1 MISPAAFDVLCVGFA
16 CYDLTFSVDH
26 HLGADEKG
34 RANALISCGGGL
46 AANAA
51 VTAARLGHR
60 TAFAGYLGNDL
71 YGNEHLMEFHESG
84 VDTSLV
90 LRGDPPTSLS
100 AILVKPDGARTLVN
114 YREELPQL
122 APTAVDLTTTQVGAL
137 LFDGHQREL
146 AIPLLAQAR
155 QMNIP
160 TVLDADSV
168 NDGTTALMGLV
179 EFLVTSER
187 FARQYTGCADSLGA
201 AAALRSYAPTVV
213 VTAGGRGL
221 AWHARA
227 DSRFGPGEGWFPAF
241 PVEAVDTTGAG
252 DAFHGAFA
260 AGLAAGMDWEELLGY
275 ASAVGALC
283 CTKYGARIG
292 IPTGAETAAF
302 LRQHSQQE
310 TQTRGPGFFKE

>member
-1 MISPAAFDVLCVGFA
+1 MTASFDVLCVGFA

-26 HLGADEKG
+26 HLGPDEKT
-34 RANALISCGGGL
+34 RATGLIGCGGGL

-51 VTAARLGHR
+51 VTAARLGYR

-71 YGNEHLMEFHESG
+71 YGDAHLAEFHESG

-90 LRGDPPTSLS
+90 LRGGPPTSLS

-114 YREELPQL
+114 YQQTLPHL
-122 APTAVDLTTTQVGAL
+122 AANAVDLATTRVGAL
-137 LFDGHQREL
+137 LFDGHQRGL
-146 AIPLLAQAR
+146 AIPLLTQAR
-155 QMNIP
+155 QMGIP

-168 NDGTTALMGLV
+168 NEGTTALMGLV

-187 FARQYTGCADSLGA
+187 FGRQFTGCEDSLDA
-201 AAALRSYAPTVV
+201 AVALGSYAPTVV
-213 VTAGGRGL
+213 VTAGERGL

-227 DSRFGPGEGWFPAF
+227 DSRFGPGQGWFPTFA
-241 PVEAVDTTGAG
+241 VEAVDTTGAG
-252 DAFHGAFA
+252 DAFHGAMA
-260 AGLAAGMDWEELLGY
+260 AGLSAGMGWTDLLRY

-292 IPTGAETAAF
+292 IPTGAEVAAF
-302 LRQHSQQE
+302 LSSRA
-310 TQTRGPGFFKE
+310 

>member
-1 MISPAAFDVLCVGFA
+1 MPPSFDLLCVGFA
-16 CYDLTFSVDH
+16 CYDLTFSIDR
-26 HLGADEKG
+26 HLGPDEKG
-34 RANALISCGGGL
+34 RATGLIGCGGGL

-51 VTAARLGHR
+51 VTAARLGYR
-60 TAFAGYLGNDL
+60 TGFAGYLGNDL
-71 YGNEHLMEFHESG
+71 YGSAHLAEFHDSG

-114 YREELPQL
+114 YQEELPQL
-122 APTAVDLTTTQVGAL
+122 AASAVDLTTNPIGTL

-155 QMNIP
+155 QMGIP

-179 EFLVTSER
+179 EFLVTSEH
-187 FARQYTGCADSLGA
+187 FGHQFTGCADSLDA
-201 AAALRSYAPTVV
+201 AIALSSYAPTVV
-213 VTAGGRGL
+213 VTAGERGL
-221 AWHARA
+221 AWHSRA
-227 DSRFGPGEGWFPAF
+227 DGRFGPGQGWFPPFA
-241 PVEAVDTTGAG
+241 VEAVDTTGAG

-260 AGLAAGMDWEELLGY
+260 AGLSARMGWAELLRY

-292 IPTGAETAAF
+292 IPIGAEVEMF
-302 LRQHSQQE
+302 LQGQ
-310 TQTRGPGFFKE
+310 P

>member
-1 MISPAAFDVLCVGFA
+1 MTSRFNVSRFNVLCVGFA

-26 HLGADEKG
+26 HLGPDEKG
-34 RANALISCGGGL
+34 RATGLIGCGGGL

-51 VTAARLGHR
+51 VTAARLGYH

-71 YGNEHLMEFHESG
+71 YGDAHLVEFHESG

-114 YREELPQL
+114 YQQTLPHL
-122 APTAVDLTTTQVGAL
+122 AANAVDLATTSVGAL

-155 QMNIP
+155 QMGIP

-168 NDGTTALMGLV
+168 NEGTTALMGLV

-187 FARQYTGCADSLGA
+187 FAQQFTGCADSLDGA
-201 AAALRSYAPTVV
+201 IALSSYAPMVV
-213 VTAGGRGL
+213 VTAGERGL
-221 AWHARA
+221 AWHSRE
-227 DSRFGPGEGWFPAF
+227 DSRFGAGQGWFPAF
-241 PVEAVDTTGAG
+241 AVEAVDTTGAG

-260 AGLAAGMDWEELLGY
+260 AGLSAGMGWTELLRY

-292 IPTGAETAAF
+292 IPTGAEVAAF
-302 LRQHSQQE
+302 LDSRE
-310 TQTRGPGFFKE
+310 

>member
-1 MISPAAFDVLCVGFA
+1 MTSDFDVLCVGFA
-16 CYDLTFSVDH
+16 CYDLTFSIDH
-26 HLGADEKG
+26 HLGPDEKG
-34 RANALISCGGGL
+34 RATGLIGCGGGL

-51 VTAARLGHR
+51 VTAARLGYR

-71 YGNEHLMEFHESG
+71 YGDAHLAEFQESA

-122 APTAVDLTTTQVGAL
+122 GASAVDLAESPVGAL
-137 LFDGHQREL
+137 LFDGHQQKL
-146 AIPLLAQAR
+146 AISLIAQAR
-155 QMNIP
+155 RMGIP

-187 FARQYTGCADSLGA
+187 FGQQFTGCEDALDAAISLD
-201 AAALRSYAPTVV
+201 SYAPTVV
-213 VTAGGRGL
+213 VTAGERGL
-221 AWHARA
+221 AWHSRA
-227 DSRFGPGEGWFPAF
+227 DSRFGPGQGWFPPF
-241 PVEAVDTTGAG
+241 VVEVIDTTGAG

-260 AGLAAGMDWEELLGY
+260 AGLSAGMGWEEVLRY

-283 CTKYGARIG
+283 CAKNGARIG
-292 IPTGAETAAF
+292 IPTGGEVAAF
-302 LRQHSQQE
+302 LR
-310 TQTRGPGFFKE
+310 GKM

>member
-1 MISPAAFDVLCVGFA
+1 MTPSFDVLCVGFA

-26 HLGADEKG
+26 HLGPDEKG
-34 RANALISCGGGL
+34 KATALTGCGGGL

-51 VTAARLGHR
+51 VTAARLGSR

-71 YGNEHLMEFHESG
+71 YGSEHLREFHESG

-90 LRGDPPTSLS
+90 LRGIPPTPLS
-100 AILVKPDGARTLVN
+100 AILVKPDGARALVN
-114 YREELPQL
+114 YREELPTLGPEAIDL
-122 APTAVDLTTTQVGAL
+122 AFNPPGAI
-137 LFDGHQREL
+137 LFDGHQLPL
-146 AIPLLAQAR
+146 AVPLIQRAKALG
-155 QMNIP
+155 IP

-187 FARQYTGCADSLGA
+187 FGRQFAGHDDSLETA
-201 AAALRSYAPTVV
+201 VSLSSYAPSVV
-213 VTAGGRGL
+213 VTAGERGL
-221 AWHARA
+221 AWRNRA
-227 DSRFGPGEGWFPAF
+227 DSRFGPGQGWFPPFA
-241 PVEAVDTTGAG
+241 VEVVDTTGAG

-260 AGLAAGMDWEELLGY
+260 AGLSAGMGWEELLRY

-292 IPTGAETAAF
+292 IPTGEEVAAF
-302 LRQHSQQE
+302 LARRAE
-310 TQTRGPGFFKE
+310 

>member
-1 MISPAAFDVLCVGFA
+1 MSSGFDVLCVGFA

-26 HLGADEKG
+26 HLGPDEKG
-34 RANALISCGGGL
+34 RATGLIGCGGGL

-51 VTAARLGHR
+51 VTAARLGYR
-60 TAFAGYLGNDL
+60 TGFAGYLGNDL
-71 YGNEHLMEFHESG
+71 YGDAHLAEFDESG

-114 YREELPQL
+114 YQQALPQL
-122 APTAVDLTTTQVGAL
+122 VANAVDLATTRVGAL

-146 AIPLLAQAR
+146 AIPLLNQAN
-155 QMNIP
+155 QLEIP

-187 FARQYTGCADSLGA
+187 FAQQFTGCADSLDA
-201 AAALRSYAPTVV
+201 AVALGSHAPTVV
-213 VTAGGRGL
+213 VTAGERGL
-221 AWHARA
+221 AWHSRA
-227 DSRFGPGEGWFPAF
+227 DSRFGVGQGWFPTFA
-241 PVEAVDTTGAG
+241 VEAIDTTGAG

-260 AGLAAGMDWEELLGY
+260 AGLSAGMGWEELLRY
-275 ASAVGALC
+275 SSAVGALC

-292 IPTGAETAAF
+292 IPTGAEVAAF
-302 LRQHSQQE
+302 LSH
-310 TQTRGPGFFKE
+310 T

>member
-1 MISPAAFDVLCVGFA
+1 MTSRFDLLCVGFA

-34 RANALISCGGGL
+34 RATGLIGCGGGL

-51 VTAARLGHR
+51 VTAARLGYR

-71 YGNEHLMEFHESG
+71 YGDAHLAEFHESG

-114 YREELPQL
+114 YREELPLL
-122 APTAVDLTTTQVGAL
+122 AATAVDLRTTTVGAL

-146 AIPLLAQAR
+146 AIPLLVQSR
-155 QMNIP
+155 QMGIP

-168 NDGTTALMGLV
+168 NDGTTALMGLM

-187 FARQYTGCADSLGA
+187 FAQQFTGCADSLDGA
-201 AAALRSYAPTVV
+201 IALGSYAPTVV
-213 VTAGGRGL
+213 VTAGERGL
-221 AWHARA
+221 AWHSRK
-227 DSRFGPGEGWFPAF
+227 DSRFGPGQGWFPTFA
-241 PVEAVDTTGAG
+241 VEAVDTTGAG

-260 AGLAAGMDWEELLGY
+260 AALSAGMGWTELLRY

-292 IPTGAETAAF
+292 IPTGAEVAEF
-302 LRQHSQQE
+302 LSSRA
-310 TQTRGPGFFKE
+310 

>member
-1 MISPAAFDVLCVGFA
+1 MTSLFDVLCVGFA

-26 HLGADEKG
+26 HLGPDEKG
-34 RANALISCGGGL
+34 RATGLIGCGGGL

-51 VTAARLGHR
+51 VTASRLGYH

-71 YGNEHLMEFHESG
+71 YGDAHLAEFDESG
-84 VDTSLV
+84 VDTSRV

-122 APTAVDLTTTQVGAL
+122 AATAVDLTTTRVGAL

-168 NDGTTALMGLV
+168 NEGTTALMGLV

-187 FARQYTGCADSLGA
+187 FAQQFTGCVDSLEGA
-201 AAALRSYAPTVV
+201 IALGSCAPTVV
-213 VTAGGRGL
+213 VTAGERGL
-221 AWHARA
+221 AWHSQK
-227 DSRFGPGEGWFPAF
+227 DSRFGPSQGWFPPF
-241 PVEAVDTTGAG
+241 SVEAVDTTGAG

-260 AGLAAGMDWEELLGY
+260 AALSAGMGWAELLRY

-292 IPTGAETAAF
+292 IPTGAEVAAF
-302 LRQHSQQE
+302 LSDSA
-310 TQTRGPGFFKE
+310 